1 MTDQR
6 IALMVDGDNIS
17 AVHATKI
24 FAQAQALGRV
34 DIARVYLGAQ
44 QTEWHSA
51 AGYRV
56 MFAGA
61 GKNAADILLCMDAI
75 ELALLDGIKTFA
87 IATSDGDFSH
97 LALRLRE
104 RGLHVLGVGEQKA
117 PQSFRLACSAFKQLK
132 GAPKAARPCEVAAPP
147 CALTEFDRNIRSM
160 IATHS
165 IGGKGM
171 RMADLAPKM
180 SVTHGTRISAYPE
193 SNWRS
198 YLTKR
203 PALFDVDPRGP
214 DAMVRY
220 RTAGFAAGPA

>member
-1 MTDQR
+1 MTGQR

-24 FAQAQALGRV
+24 FAQARALGRV
-34 DIARVYLGAQ
+34 DIARVYLGAH

-51 AGYRV
+51 AGYRA

-61 GKNAADILLCMDAI
+61 GKNAADVLLCIDAI
-75 ELALLDGIKTFA
+75 ELALLEEIKTFV

-97 LALRLRE
+97 LGLRLRE
-104 RGLHVLGVGEQKA
+104 RGLHVLGVGEKKA
-117 PQSFRLACSAFKQLK
+117 PQSFRLACSALTQLHCE
-132 GAPKAARPCEVAAPP
+132 PKAAQKCEVTAPP
-147 CALTEFDRNIRSM
+147 CGLTEFDRNIRSM
-160 IATHS
+160 IAAHS
-165 IGGKGM
+165 NGGKGI
-171 RMADLAPKM
+171 RIVDLAPKM
-180 SVTHGTRISAYPE
+180 SMAHGTRISAYPE
-193 SNWRS
+193 RSWRS

-220 RTAGFAAGPA
+220 RTAGFATAPA